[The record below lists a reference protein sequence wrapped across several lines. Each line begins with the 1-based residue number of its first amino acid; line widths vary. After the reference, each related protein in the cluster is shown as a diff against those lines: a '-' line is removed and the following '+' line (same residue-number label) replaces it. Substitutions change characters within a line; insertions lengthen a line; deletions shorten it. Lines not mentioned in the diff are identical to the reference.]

1 MAHQLG
7 VGLQLAQYEALPKAI
22 QEMEALAKQLEVG
35 LWNVLL
41 GVLLTTIWERAIQG
55 M

>member
-1 MAHQLG
+1 